1 MDYKKIIKQ
10 KIAELKES
18 IEKINT
24 LEELKQL
31 RSKYNKDE
39 FTLSLR
45 KTLKETTDLIV
56 KKSIGQLNNEYSK
69 LINTI
74 LFDKQQDI
82 ENSHFLV
89 EKENLL
95 LKDVKHNINSLKTN
109 NGILHP
115 LTKMTNEFKSF
126 FKQYNYEFVYG
137 KEVETEV
144 FNFDILN
151 IHSDHPSRT
160 MHDSLYFTNN
170 KMLRTHCTNVTARK
184 LHDSKKDNNFF
195 YSIGSVFR
203 NDDNDATHSFQ
214 FNQIDLFAT
223 GLNTINISH
232 LVKII
237 NELLFFIFGKN
248 TKTRYR
254 ISHFPFT
261 EPSFEVDVMFES
273 TQKWIEVLGSG
284 MIHNNVLKNTNKNPK
299 KIRGYAAGI
308 GLERMAMLKW
318 NIKDIRNFY
327 LNDVEFLESVGK

>member
-1 MDYKKIIKQ
+1 MDYKKIIKE
-10 KIAELKES
+10 KIVELKES
-18 IEKINT
+18 IEEINT

-45 KTLKETTDLIV
+45 KTLKETTDLTV